1 MEKEPIKVTG
11 LISGEHVNTYAFTTD
26 KPLTGLPIEKVMKEI
41 EKAINKVKPLDIPT
55 L

>member
-1 MEKEPIKVTG
+1 MEKEPIKV
-11 LISGEHVNTYAFTTD
+11 LDINKEISGDYLIRFEGD
-26 KPLTGLPIEKVMKEI
+26 LTGLPKKKVMEAI